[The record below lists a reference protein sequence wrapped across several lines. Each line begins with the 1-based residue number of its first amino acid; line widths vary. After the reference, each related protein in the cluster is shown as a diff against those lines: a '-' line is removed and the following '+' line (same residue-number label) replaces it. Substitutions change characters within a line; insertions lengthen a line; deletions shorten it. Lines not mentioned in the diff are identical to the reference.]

1 MNMDERI
8 NLRKTEPDINDD
20 VIDILDSRS
29 EMDLSHYKDTYSV
42 LIRRMTAIGPESG
55 ICRELNEI
63 VKDRRATYD
72 RINREMSTAII
83 MLKNNIGLTV
93 MDLQSMILSNG
104 THPDSADSDSHEL
117 DKILM
122 SMDNTPIGDQA
133 LTDVILD
140 GAESI
145 RNIESKYD
153 PKHSTSI
160 RYGLD
165 EQSLRLDF
173 TRKNK
178 AKESFIEAL
187 SDLDRMKALHNGYV
201 KGATIMIS
209 LNGLKPAI
217 NGKRPQSIVDVQ
229 ANGNDYDVLG
239 ADKGGSRFLI
249 AIHNKERTYEYYSI
263 VNTDGEMIRVMTTDS
278 TAPVELTWN
287 SLFFG
292 FLSLR

>member
-20 VIDILDSRS
+20 VIEILDSRS
-29 EMDLSHYKDTYSV
+29 GMDLSHYKDTYSV
-42 LIRRMTAIGPESG
+42 LIRRMVAIGPESG

-72 RINREMSTAII
+72 KINRDMSTAII
-83 MLKNNIGLTV
+83 MLKNSIGLTV
-93 MDLQSMILSNG
+93 MDLQDMVLSNG

-122 SMDNTPIGDQA
+122 SMDNTPVGNQA
-133 LTDVILD
+133 FADVILG

-145 RNIESKYD
+145 RNIEAKYD

-239 ADKGGSRFLI
+239 TDKDGSRFLI